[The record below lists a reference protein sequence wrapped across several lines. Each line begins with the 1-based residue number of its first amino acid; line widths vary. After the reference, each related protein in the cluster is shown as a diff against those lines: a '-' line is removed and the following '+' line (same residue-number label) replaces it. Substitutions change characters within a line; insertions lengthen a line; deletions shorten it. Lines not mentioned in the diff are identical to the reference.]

1 MNEVDIANLKLEI
14 KNLII
19 EALNIQHVKPE
30 DIDTS
35 APLFARDNVLGLDSI
50 DAIEIV
56 MAVQRKYDVR
66 IGDQNLARTVLE
78 SIDTI
83 ADFIKRELAKTEG

>member
-1 MNEVDIANLKLEI
+1 MNDVEVSNLKLEI
-14 KNLII
+14 KSII
-19 EALNIQHVKPE
+19 IDALNIQHVNPE
-30 DIDTS
+30 EINTS

-66 IGDQNLARTVLE
+66 ISDQNLARTVLE

-83 ADFIKRELAKTEG
+83 AEFVVKEKAKLE

>member
-83 ADFIKRELAKTEG
+83 ADFIIRELAKTEG

>member
-1 MNEVDIANLKLEI
+1 MDIPGLKDEI
-14 KNLII
+14 KALII

-30 DIDTS
+30 DINTNN
-35 APLFARDNVLGLDSI
+35 PLFARDNILGLDSI

-56 MAVQRKYDVR
+56 MAVQRKYNVR
-66 IGDQNLARTVLE
+66 IADQNLARTVLE

-83 ADFIKRELAKTEG
+83 AEFVARELASTE

>member
-1 MNEVDIANLKLEI
+1 MNQVSISGLKDEI
-14 KNLII
+14 KALIV

-30 DIDTS
+30 SINTS
-35 APLFARDNVLGLDSI
+35 DPLFSRDNILGLDSI

-56 MAVQRKYDVR
+56 MAVQRKYNVR
-66 IGDQNLARTVLE
+66 IADQNLARTVLE

-83 ADFIKRELAKTEG
+83 AEFVAKELAHTE

>member
-1 MNEVDIANLKLEI
+1 MNQVSISGLKDEI
-14 KNLII
+14 KALIV

-30 DIDTS
+30 SINTS
-35 APLFARDNVLGLDSI
+35 DPLFSRDNILGLDSI

-56 MAVQRKYDVR
+56 MAVQRKYNVR
-66 IGDQNLARTVLE
+66 IADQNLARTVLE

-83 ADFIKRELAKTEG
+83 AEFVAKELALTG

>member
-1 MNEVDIANLKLEI
+1 MNDVEVSNLKLEI
-14 KNLII
+14 KSII
-19 EALNIQHVKPE
+19 IDALNIQHVKSE
-30 DIDTS
+30 EIDTS

-66 IGDQNLARTVLE
+66 ITDQNLARTVLE

-83 ADFIKRELAKTEG
+83 AEFVVKEKSIIE

>member
-1 MNEVDIANLKLEI
+1 MNQVDIPGLKDEI
-14 KNLII
+14 KALII

-30 DIDTS
+30 DINTS
-35 APLFARDNVLGLDSI
+35 DPLFARDNILGLDSI

-56 MAVQRKYDVR
+56 MAVQRKYNVR
-66 IGDQNLARTVLE
+66 ITDQNLARTVLE

-83 ADFIKRELAKTEG
+83 AEFVTKELASTE